1 MNFATW
7 AYRHSRSLLS
17 LFAVLA
23 IAGAACSLWL
33 PVALFP
39 QISFPRVRIDL
50 DAGDR
55 PAERM
60 AIEVTTP
67 KTEPCKFSSPLFARA
82 VTRPYPGTARPGY

>member
-7 AYRHSRSLLS
+7 AYRHSRFLLS
-17 LFAVLA
+17 LFVVFA

-39 QISFPRVRIDL
+39 QLSFPRIRIDL

-55 PAERM
+55 PAER
-60 AIEVTTP
+60 IGPFDPWSGNPQINDE
-67 KTEPCKFSSPLFARA
+67 SGQR
-82 VTRPYPGTARPGY
+82 